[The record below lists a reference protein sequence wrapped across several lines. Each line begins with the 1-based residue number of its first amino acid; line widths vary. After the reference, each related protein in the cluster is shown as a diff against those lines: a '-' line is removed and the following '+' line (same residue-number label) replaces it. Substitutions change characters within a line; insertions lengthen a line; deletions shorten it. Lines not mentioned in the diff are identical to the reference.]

1 MNPGH
6 EEIQEMLPAA
16 ALEILE
22 HAELQRLGMH
32 IGECTECARLLREYR
47 DTAARLALL
56 APAGGL
62 ERARVQVVRNRLMAR
77 VAAGRGAR
85 LSRRVNQWTGWL
97 VAASLAGLLLMHHS
111 VHRTLDYGYFVA
123 GLLTLA
129 LIGLG
134 VYARR
139 QRRRAAEL
147 QRSLDR
153 S

>member
-22 HAELQRLGMH
+22 HAELQRLVIH

-62 ERARVQVVRNRLMAR
+62 ERARVEVVRKRLMAR
-77 VAAGRGAR
+77 VAAGQGAR
-85 LSRRVNQWTGWL
+85 RSRVNQWTGWL

-111 VHRTLDYGYFVA
+111 VHRTLDYGYFLA

-139 QRRRAAEL
+139 QQRRAAEL
-147 QRSLDR
+147 QRTLDR